1 MNSVQEQKLI
11 DYKNKLREDA
21 NEYYDWSSINH
32 NTEEQ
37 RYELKVSSM
46 MDKIADDIEK
56 IIYEN
61 KCK

>member
-11 DYKNKLREDA
+11 DYKNDLKQRA
-21 NEYYDWSSINH
+21 NEYFYWSSINE
-32 NTEEQ
+32 NKEEQ
-37 RYELKVSSM
+37 KFELKVSEI

-61 KCK
+61 KT

>member
-11 DYKNKLREDA
+11 DYKNDLKQRA
-21 NEYYDWSSINH
+21 NEYFDWSSINE
-32 NTEEQ
+32 NKEEHKF
-37 RYELKVSSM
+37 ELKVSEI

-61 KCK
+61 KT

>member
-11 DYKNKLREDA
+11 DYKNDLKQRA
-21 NEYYDWSSINH
+21 NEYFDWSLINE
-32 NTEEQ
+32 NKEEQ
-37 RYELKVSSM
+37 QFELKVSEI

-61 KCK
+61 KT

>member
-11 DYKNKLREDA
+11 DYKNDLKDKARE
-21 NEYYDWSSINH
+21 YFDWSSIN
-32 NTEEQ
+32 EFKLEQ
-37 RYELKVSSM
+37 QFELKVSEI

-61 KCK
+61 KT

>member
-11 DYKNKLREDA
+11 DYKNDLKQKA

-32 NTEEQ
+32 NKDEQ
-37 RYELKVSSM
+37 RYELKISEM

-61 KCK
+61 KT

>member
-11 DYKNKLREDA
+11 DYKNDLKQRA
-21 NEYYDWSSINH
+21 NEYFDWSSINE
-32 NTEEQ
+32 NKEEQ
-37 RYELKVSSM
+37 KFELKVSEI

-61 KCK
+61 KA